1 MLHSVNLA
9 PEIWIKEILPIKNS
23 CSSNILPNLEC
34 RDRSGA
40 QHLNIVTIAHSG
52 FKITLLSFLLYFFF
66 IFSRCR
72 DWLNGHNILSLNI
85 SADCLRTQLA
95 KLAPGPMCDS
105 LTL

>member
-9 PEIWIKEILPIKNS
+9 PEIWIKEILPIKNA
-23 CSSNILPNLEC
+23 CFSNILPNLEC

-40 QHLNIVTIAHSG
+40 RHLNIVTIAHSG
-52 FKITLLSFLLYFFF
+52 FKITLLSFLLYFF
-66 IFSRCR
+66 IFSRCS
-72 DWLNGHNILSLNI
+72 DWLSGHNILSLNNI
-85 SADCLRTQLA
+85 SADCLRTQLV